1 MPKIKVA
8 DKPTVD
14 EILSLLT
21 DTEAGL
27 AVLKALIT
35 TIKNDVATTKSKA
48 TDAVSYLTNST
59 YGLNALKSTINTIN
73 TTLNTVN
80 NNVTN
85 VSGGGGGITPDNIV
99 SFNVDK
105 PDESDEVTIT
115 LKTPNDTIIDGHRLC
130 NVLGA
135 KVVKKVGS
143 YPVNEKDGKLVVDAA
158 IGPGA
163 TKTHVYTENDYKYA
177 TIYYKAFAYSD
188 QYTFNRST
196 SNPGGLIW
204 KWIICNQDTPLECVR
219 IVKDTGRNFSTV
231 RSVLAGSTYYWMNN
245 MWYRDEMT
253 VRGFGGNYD
262 TDKTTIGQIRRY
274 YKDKWGED
282 LVFTGDYANIFNGFP
297 DSQEF
302 YSDYM
307 YIYTKKKF
315 NTNYLKDFT
324 CAYNGGAYGA
334 TIEGIPHDFKIYG
347 SDSIPSN
354 SGTFSESSLFN
365 PFTVNRE
372 IHLVFN
378 HPRRISSLI
387 EEIYTCRS

>member
-21 DTEAGL
+21 STEAGL
-27 AVLKALIT
+27 AVLKGLVT

-59 YGLNALKSTINTIN
+59 YGLNALKSTINTIS

-80 NNVTN
+80 NNVIN

-99 SFNVDK
+99 SFDVEK
-105 PDESDEVTIT
+105 PDESDQVTIT
-115 LKTPNDTIIDGHRLC
+115 LKTPKDTIIDGHRLC

-196 SNPGGLIW
+196 SNPGDLIW

-219 IVKDTGRNFSTV
+219 IVKDTRSNFHNARYS
-231 RSVLAGSTYYWMNN
+231 LAGTVHYWMNN

-282 LVFTGDYANIFNGFP
+282 LVFTGDYANVFNGFP
-297 DSQEF
+297 DSEEF
-302 YSDYM
+302 YSDNM

-324 CAYNGGAYGA
+324 CASNNGAYGA
-334 TIEGIPHDFKIYG
+334 TIEGIPYNFKIYG
-347 SDSIPSN
+347 SDSIPSD

-365 PFTVNRE
+365 PFTVNKE

-378 HPRRISSLI
+378 HPRSMGSI
-387 EEIYTCRS
+387 EEIHTCRS